1 MIMIGGIN
9 IYKIII
15 FISAIIRQF
24 LLPNPYENIISGYF
38 NAELFNILI
47 GEFIL
52 YKLSFWLAGCG
63 YYKGIDEPAT
73 GSILYLICYCILTA
87 IITLLGKF
95 ISNIKIFLLLF
106 AVIYIALIIIMT
118 NISNR
123 IRNNI
128 F

>member
-1 MIMIGGIN
+1 MIMLGGIN
-9 IYKIII
+9 IYRFI
-15 FISAIIRQF
+15 FLISAFIRQF
-24 LLPNPYENIISGYF
+24 LLPNPYKNIMLGYF
-38 NAELFNILI
+38 NADLFNILI
-47 GEFIL
+47 GSYIL
-52 YKLSFWLAGCG
+52 HKLSFWLAGCG

-95 ISNIKIFLLLF
+95 LNNIKIFLVLF
-106 AVIYIALIIIMT
+106 VVIYIALIIVVT

-123 IRNNI
+123 IRN